1 LVHLPRQE
9 VPEAEGRSG
18 VEHRQGPGP
27 ELGGGESAKPDRHAQ
42 GGHRSVGHLAP
53 GVGGEERPDLLR
65 RQLLAVTLGPDELV
79 GRHPGMFT
87 LPVVDRYILYATANS
102 ALSVKFEGEVP
113 LAKAMVG
120 PIRSLKVR
128 AMLCSRKYS
137 PPAPNMIGR

>member
-1 LVHLPRQE
+1 GGRQ
-9 VPEAEGRSG
+9 
-18 VEHRQGPGP
+18 RQGPGA
-27 ELGGGESAKPDRHAQ
+27 ELGGGESAKPGRHAQ

-87 LPVVDRYILYATANS
+87 LPVVDRYILYATPNS
-102 ALSVKFEGEVP
+102 ALSVKFEAEVP

-128 AMLCSRKYS
+128 GMLCSGRYS
-137 PPAPNMIGR
+137 SAPAKMIGR